1 MEQVKK
7 VKPDS
12 DNADPQLW
20 SLSLNGSATETIVLL
35 HGLGTSHNEW
45 RLVWP
50 YLTAYHLLVVDLA
63 GHSGSSSMRP
73 TAIPAQVEHVAAL
86 IRSKAR
92 GGTAH
97 VVGLSMGGFVAVE
110 LARTHPQL
118 VRSAFATGAAPFTG
132 IRMWAAKHPQVLGV
146 MNTVMSSRILQGV
159 ASWLDEMAWS
169 AQGLTVPEELK
180 LDMKGNKSSE
190 VTIEVFSSFVD
201 IKLDGMEKVVAR
213 TLVVAG
219 GRMDDVAATKS
230 QGAALRIGCPESK
243 AAVVKDAYH
252 PWNLQ
257 LPELFAQGILC
268 WVEQRELPKEFEELV

>member
-1 MEQVKK
+1 MEQIAK
-7 VKPDS
+7 VQPD
-12 DNADPQLW
+12 DDTEPQLW
-20 SLSLNGSATETIVLL
+20 SLSLNESATETIVLL
-35 HGLGTSHNEW
+35 HGLGTSHKEW
-45 RLVWP
+45 MLVWP

-73 TAIPAQVEHVAAL
+73 TGVPAQVEHVAAL
-86 IRSKAR
+86 IRSKAH

-97 VVGLSMGGFVAVE
+97 VVGLSMGGFVTVD
-110 LARTHPQL
+110 LARTHPDM

-146 MNTVMSSRILQGV
+146 MNTIMTSRILQGL

-180 LDMKGNKSSE
+180 LDLTENKSSE
-190 VTIEVFSSFVD
+190 ITVEVFSSFAD
-201 IKLDGMEKVVAR
+201 ITLDEMEKVAAR

-219 GRMDDVAATKS
+219 GRMDDVAATKL
-230 QGAALRIGCPESK
+230 QGDALRIGCPESK
-243 AAVVKDAYH
+243 AVVVKDAFH